1 MGLKASEWN
10 SLERLLRRKIPSNLI
25 ITTDLAKEMAQ
36 ISSSMKKQIGIL
48 VNRKGEV
55 THVIVGTHDMVEL
68 PNLVWTLKHGS
79 GRLRGIRF
87 IHTQRPREPIPQ
99 RDITYL
105 VLLALDL
112 ILVFEVREGGQVGGL
127 QYAHI
132 VPQREDGTV
141 RQEKVSDIGGL
152 RSDFQAM
159 INALEEELGRHWKG
173 LGVKDQDRAILISA
187 GAKKSEVLW
196 ESLEE
201 LEALARSDDI
211 QVVDRMTQ
219 VLREPDPK
227 FFIGKGKLNQI
238 VLNAMQNGANLLIFD
253 SELTPAQ
260 VRNLADHT
268 ELRIIDRTQLI
279 LDIFARRAKTREGKI
294 QVELAQLRYLLPR
307 LGGHRAFSRLTGG
320 IGGRGPGETK
330 LEIDKRRIKE
340 RISRLVNELRL
351 IASQRELR
359 RARRRVRNTPVVAL
373 VGYTNAGKST
383 ILNALTKSNVPQA
396 DRYFE
401 TLDTTARRLRFPREG
416 ECIITD
422 TVGFIQDLP
431 RDLFKAFT
439 STLEE
444 LYDADL
450 IIHVLDVSSPRLEAH
465 MGAVEE
471 VLRELNISQIPR
483 LKVLNKV
490 DKISKEQRDI
500 LCDRYDALGVCGLM
514 PESLIPLVGKI
525 QDFFLKGMVMKGKI

>member
-10 SLERLLRRKIPSNLI
+10 SLEKLLRRRIPPDFIL
-25 ITTDLAKEMAQ
+25 TTELAKEMAQ

-55 THVIVGTHDMVEL
+55 THVIVGTHDVVEL
-68 PNLVWTLKHGS
+68 PNLIWTLKHGS

-87 IHTQRPREPIPQ
+87 IHTQRPKEPIPQ
-99 RDITYL
+99 RDLTYL

-112 ILVFEVREGGQVGGL
+112 VLGFEVREGGQVGRL

-141 RQEKVSDIGGL
+141 RQERVSDIGGL
-152 RSDFQAM
+152 KVNFQAL

-173 LGVKDQDRAILISA
+173 VGIKAQDRAILISA
-187 GAKKSEVLW
+187 GAKKSEILW
-196 ESLEE
+196 ESLNE

-211 QVVDRMTQ
+211 QVVDKVTQ
-219 VLREPDPK
+219 VLKEPDPK
-227 FFIGKGKLNQI
+227 FFIGKGKLNEI

-330 LEIDKRRIKE
+330 LEIDKRRVKE
-340 RISRLVNELRL
+340 RISRLVNELKL
-351 IASQRELR
+351 IGSQRELR
-359 RARRRVRNTPVVAL
+359 RSRRRFRNTPVVAL

-383 ILNALTKSNVPQA
+383 ILNALTKSNVPQG
-396 DRYFE
+396 DRFFE

-416 ECIITD
+416 ECVITD

-431 RDLFKAFT
+431 KDLFKAFT

-444 LYDADL
+444 LHDADL
-450 IIHVLDVSSPRLEAH
+450 IVHVLDASSPRLEAH
-465 MGAVEE
+465 FFAVEE
-471 VLRELNISQIPR
+471 VLRELNILQIPI
-483 LKVLNKV
+483 LKALNKV
-490 DKISKEQRDI
+490 DKISDEQKEI
-500 LCDRYDALGVCGLM
+500 LSNRYDALAVCALR
-514 PESLIPLVGKI
+514 PESLIPLVERI
-525 QDFFLKGMVMKGKI
+525 QDFFMKGLKIRGKP